1 MYQCIKQFGS
11 IKTGSFWDVDRYI
24 VNSDGER
31 RRVIITNEEK
41 SLLLSMTE
49 FENHFA
55 QANKPLTEEPI
66 TNDEWKKICSAKEF
80 AEFISSILDYG
91 FGIDYAPVNPMGENV
106 NTMGDIEEWLKQL
119 HIPKDG

>member
-1 MYQCIKQFGS
+1 MVKGYTRKRGKMMYQCIKQFGS

-55 QANKPLTEEPI
+55 KANKPLTEQEYK
-66 TNDEWKKICSAKEF
+66 TNDK
-80 AEFISSILDYG
+80 G
-91 FGIDYAPVNPMGENV
+91 RPGNV
-106 NTMGDIEEWLKQL
+106 QRLFEKRQE
-119 HIPKDG
+119 